1 MKINKSDKIFEGGKK
16 LPIMEDFYTL
26 QGEGFNMGK
35 AAWFVRIG
43 GCDVGCSWCDIKESW
58 NVKLF
63 PPKNIDGIIERVC
76 NSPAKTIVVTG
87 GEPSLYP
94 LDYLTSRLQSEGVK
108 TMVETSGAHEL
119 TGIWDWVCLSPKRN
133 SPPLP
138 RNLAIANELKVII
151 QTPDDLLW
159 AEENAAKVSP
169 ECLLYLQAEWSV
181 SDKIIGTLTDYIME
195 NTKWSVSLQ
204 AHKYMKIP

>member
-1 MKINKSDKIFEGGKK
+1 M
-16 LPIMEDFYTL
+16 PVMEDFYTL

-108 TMVETSGAHEL
+108 TMVETSGAYEL

-151 QTPDDLLW
+151 MSQIRILNYMRKEGLW
-159 AEENAAKVSP
+159 TQDS
-169 ECLLYLQAEWSV
+169 
-181 SDKIIGTLTDYIME
+181 
-195 NTKWSVSLQ
+195 
-204 AHKYMKIP
+204 

>member
-43 GCDVGCSWCDIKESW
+43 GCDVGCSWCDIKRSW

-63 PPKNIDGIIERVC
+63 PPKDIHEIIKRVSD
-76 NSPAKTIVVTG
+76 SPAKTIVVTG

-94 LDYLTSRLQSEGVK
+94 LGYLTSTLQSKGVK
-108 TMVETSGAHEL
+108 TMVETSGSHEL
-119 TGIWDWVCLSPKRN
+119 TGIWNWVCLSPKKD
-133 SPPLP
+133 SPPLQQ
-138 RNLAIANELKVII
+138 NLSIANELKVII

-159 AEENAAKVSP
+159 AEENASKVSS
-169 ECLLYLQAEWSV
+169 ECLLYLQPEWSV
-181 SDKIIGTLTDYIME
+181 SDKIIGTLTDYIMG

>member
-1 MKINKSDKIFEGGKK
+1 LKINKSDKIFEGGKK
-16 LPIMEDFYTL
+16 LPVMEDFYTL

-43 GCDVGCSWCDIKESW
+43 GCDVGCSWCDIKQSW

-63 PPKNIDGIIERVC
+63 PPKDIDGIIERVC

-87 GEPSLYP
+87 GEPSLNP
-94 LDYLTSRLQSEGVK
+94 LDYLTSRLKKEGVK

-119 TGIWDWVCLSPKRN
+119 TGVWDWVCLSPKRN
-133 SPPLP
+133 APPLQQ
-138 RNLAIANELKVII
+138 NLAIANELKVII

-159 AEENAAKVSP
+159 AEENAAKVSS
-169 ECLLYLQAEWSV
+169 ECLLYLQPEWSV
-181 SDKIIGTLTDYIME
+181 SDKIIGTLTDYIMG

>member
-1 MKINKSDKIFEGGKK
+1 LKISKSDKIFEGGKK

-43 GCDVGCSWCDIKESW
+43 GCDVGCSWCDIKQSW

-63 PPKNIDGIIERVC
+63 PPKDIDGIIERVC

-94 LDYLTSRLQSEGVK
+94 LDYLTSRLKKEGVK

-119 TGIWDWVCLSPKRN
+119 TGEWDWVCLSPKRN
-133 SPPLP
+133 APPLKQ
-138 RNLAIANELKVII
+138 NLAIANELKVII

-159 AEENAAKVSP
+159 AEENAAKVSS
-169 ECLLYLQAEWSV
+169 ECLLYLQPEWSV
-181 SDKIIGTLTDYIME
+181 SDKIIGKLTDYIMG

>member
-1 MKINKSDKIFEGGKK
+1 MFEGGKK
-16 LPIMEDFYTL
+16 LPVMEDFYTL

-94 LDYLTSRLQSEGVK
+94 LDYLTTKLQSKGVK

-119 TGIWDWVCLSPKRN
+119 TGIWDWVCLSPKGN

-138 RNLAIANELKVII
+138 QNLAIANELKVII

-159 AEENAAKVSP
+159 AEENAVKVSP

>member
-1 MKINKSDKIFEGGKK
+1 MKISKSDKIFEGGKK
-16 LPIMEDFYTL
+16 LPVMEDFYTL

-43 GCDVGCSWCDIKESW
+43 GCDVGCSWCDIKQSW

-63 PPKNIDGIIERVC
+63 PPKDIDEIIERVC

-94 LDYLTSRLQSEGVK
+94 LDYLTSRLREEGVK

-119 TGIWDWVCLSPKRN
+119 TGEWDWVCLSPKRN
-133 SPPLP
+133 APPLQQ
-138 RNLAIANELKVII
+138 NLAIANELKVII

-159 AEENAAKVSP
+159 AEENAAKVSS
-169 ECLLYLQAEWSV
+169 ECLLYLQPEWSV
-181 SDKIIGTLTDYIME
+181 SDKIIGTLTDYIMG

>member
-1 MKINKSDKIFEGGKK
+1 MKISKSDKIFEGGKK
-16 LPIMEDFYTL
+16 LPVMEDFYTL

-43 GCDVGCSWCDIKESW
+43 GCDVGCSWCDIKQSW

-63 PPKNIDGIIERVC
+63 PPKDIDGIIERVC

-94 LDYLTSRLQSEGVK
+94 LDYLTSRLKKEGVK

-119 TGIWDWVCLSPKRN
+119 TGVWDWVCLSPKRN
-133 SPPLP
+133 VPPLQQ
-138 RNLAIANELKVII
+138 NLAIANELKVII

-159 AEENAAKVSP
+159 AEENAANVSS
-169 ECLLYLQAEWSV
+169 ECLLYLQPEWSV
-181 SDKIIGTLTDYIME
+181 SDKIIGALTDYIMG